1 MSLMYEFHR
10 RLELGT
16 KCLDMAVDERSI
28 VCGLEDGRVDV
39 YSRSIGDY
47 GDYGGNEDGEDDDHG
62 GRGDGDDDVLEDER
76 VGIYSRSFFC

>member
-1 MSLMYEFHR
+1 MFKLDR

-39 YSRSIGDY
+39 YSRS
-47 GDYGGNEDGEDDDHG
+47 
-62 GRGDGDDDVLEDER
+62 L
-76 VGIYSRSFFC
+76 